1 MPPMPATTRSRNRAS
16 QKVLVISALV
26 LSALAGAAKAQEGYP
41 SRPLRIVVG
50 FSPGGGPDITARHI
64 AQKLGDTLK
73 QPVIVENR
81 PGAGGSLAAG
91 FVAKQAPD
99 GYTVWLQ
106 DMTSHA
112 INQSL
117 YSSLPYHPINDFT
130 PVTLVAYSPLML
142 AVHPSQP
149 TATVKELIEYLK
161 SNKDRRMYASAG
173 NGTPN
178 HLAAELLK
186 NLAGLS
192 DVVHVPYKGSAPTVV
207 SLLSNEVAFSFLS
220 MPPAVANVASGKLRG
235 LAVTSS
241 SRVSAAPNVPTMM
254 EAGIPNFEIVVYTGI
269 LGPAGLP
276 ASIVAKLNAEFTKA
290 VNAEQTKAIYSK
302 IGAEGITNTP
312 EAFRA
317 MMEKDI
323 AKFAPLVKASGAR
336 ID

>member
-1 MPPMPATTRSRNRAS
+1 LTLLTLGAAPAVAQDSYPNKPIRLILGFAPGGISD
-16 QKVLVISALV
+16 VLGR
-26 LSALAGAAKAQEGYP
+26 ALALSLAQNIGE
-41 SRPLRIVVG
+41 
-50 FSPGGGPDITARHI
+50 
-64 AQKLGDTLK
+64 Q
-73 QPVIVENR
+73 VIVENR